1 MINDF
6 EQDDI
11 DFALFLMSKLPVGFL
26 SDCYMDY
33 MVIKNYKQSQP
44 ITKSD
49 INRLEL
55 QLKLGAYKSFTNK
68 KD

>member
-1 MINDF
+1 MANEF
-6 EQDDI
+6 EQEDLE
-11 DFALFLMSKLPVGFL
+11 FALFLMSKLPVGFL

-33 MVIKNYKQSQP
+33 MVIKSAKAKQA
-44 ITKSD
+44 ITNSD

-55 QLKLGAYKSFTNK
+55 QLKLGAYKNFTNK